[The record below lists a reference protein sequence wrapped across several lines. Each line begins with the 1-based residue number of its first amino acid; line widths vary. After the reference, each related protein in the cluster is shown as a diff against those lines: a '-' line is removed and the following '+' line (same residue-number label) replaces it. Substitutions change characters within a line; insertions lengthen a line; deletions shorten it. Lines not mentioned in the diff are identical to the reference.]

1 MYKMQFAASIL
12 IQYYVES
19 GFWSV
24 DMDRTGRTLLVT
36 CSPAAPPA
44 AGCSAL
50 GADTAVCCRQTEDP
64 GQINKEVVP

>member
-1 MYKMQFAASIL
+1 MNKMQFAVSIL

-24 DMDRTGRTLLVT
+24 DRQDTASDLFSCSST
-36 CSPAAPPA
+36 CVVSA

-50 GADTAVCCRQTEDP
+50 GADTAVCCRHRAQ
-64 GQINKEVVP
+64 VR